1 MTKRIAFI
9 GTGGTLSNAGTSLTD
24 YLSYLDVG
32 KVLDAHA
39 VLDMHPHAQ
48 DKACI
53 DVIDFGSLRSKWIGV
68 GHWIKLSRLV
78 TELLEDDGYDA
89 VVLSHGTGTLEETA
103 FFLQMTVGSDKPV
116 VIVGAQRPPVTLGS
130 DARTNFLDAITV
142 ATSPASPGQGVMVVM
157 DRTIHSA
164 RDVTKAGNHI
174 LDAMQSYVRG
184 PLGVVRADGTVE
196 FYRGPAKRHTCNSTF
211 TAVTDLDNDFLPR
224 VDIVS
229 AYTEA
234 DGVAVDAFVNSG
246 AEGIV
251 VIGFAPG
258 TATAKLDA
266 SMDRATARGIEI
278 VLATRTS
285 LDPYVVQRG
294 SLSERKLIANTDIT
308 PQNARTLLQLCLAL
322 KYTHEQILQVFSEY

>member
-9 GTGGTLSNAGTSLTD
+9 GTGGTLSNAGTSPTD

-32 KVLDAHA
+32 KVLDARS

-48 DKACI
+48 DNAHI

-78 TELLEDDGYDA
+78 TQLLKDDEYDA

-103 FFLQMTVGSDKPV
+103 FFLHMTVDSDKPV

-142 ATSPASPGQGVMVVM
+142 AASPASVGQGVMVVM

-164 RDVTKAGNHI
+164 RDVTKAGNHV
-174 LDAMQSYVRG
+174 LNAMQSFVRG

-196 FYRGPAKRHTCNSTF
+196 FYRSSGKRHTCNSEF
-211 TAVTDLDNDFLPR
+211 KSVTDLNSENLPR

-234 DGVAVDAFVNSG
+234 DGVAIDAFVGSG

-251 VIGFAPG
+251 IIGFAPG

-266 SMDRATARGIEI
+266 SMDQATAKGIEI
-278 VLATRTS
+278 VLATRAS
-285 LDPYVVQRG
+285 MDPYVVQRN

-308 PQNARTLLQLCLAL
+308 PQNARTLLQLCLTL
-322 KYTHEQILQVFSEY
+322 KYTHERILKVFNEY